1 MSVEDHLKSTVDF
14 YSCRSSP
21 IHLYLLYLKEGE
33 CEEAFLL
40 PTLKLSREHFPL

>member
-33 CEEAFLL
+33 REEAFFAAHVKAE
-40 PTLKLSREHFPL
+40 P